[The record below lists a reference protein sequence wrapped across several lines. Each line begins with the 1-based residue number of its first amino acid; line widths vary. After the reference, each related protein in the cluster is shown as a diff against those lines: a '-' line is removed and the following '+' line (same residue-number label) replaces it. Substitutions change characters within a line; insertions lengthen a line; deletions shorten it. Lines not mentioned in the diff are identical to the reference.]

1 MYAVNRKLGPKSVMI
16 FHMLVEL
23 AVFLLILLIFLVPYG
38 ISTQAMLFP
47 YVTEFNAE
55 MVKAVFYYP
64 YYRLY
69 GELFLEESE
78 GMWKSANRIRVF
90 ADMTIAVQPMRNSAN
105 YIEVPMW

>member
-78 GMWKSANRIRVF
+78 ATVVVSDPCNTEVSTTSADSENN
-90 ADMTIAVQPMRNSAN
+90 D
-105 YIEVPMW
+105 Y